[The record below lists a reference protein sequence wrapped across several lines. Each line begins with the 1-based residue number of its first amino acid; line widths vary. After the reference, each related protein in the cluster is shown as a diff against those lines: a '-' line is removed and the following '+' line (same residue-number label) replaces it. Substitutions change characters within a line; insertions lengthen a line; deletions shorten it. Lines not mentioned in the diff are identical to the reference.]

1 MSLDKYPYRAKF
13 SAFARAVPNI
23 EEQKHIALAS
33 LDNLAGVFTD
43 EKLKETIK
51 GNPDLL
57 FWASNLALLDTVN
70 LNDDCLLK
78 STALKIY
85 KKFELKLL
93 DIEHNREQVVG
104 AIYSA
109 GFSLYSSNKVIGD
122 FEAAVSDDLIQLVV
136 GGYIWRVVCGPLCD
150 FIEVSSYE
158 SSPSFG
164 DVSTSFELAFDR
176 YDIGI
181 SNGKSRHIKDA
192 KRIISES
199 DREFKK
205 YNSLLRINKG
215 TGLTE
220 DGDLVY
226 RILNGD
232 VLPIG
237 AGVVSKPASGL
248 KGMLAI
254 PEYKL
259 EDEEGENEEASEDEE
274 NEDEEG
280 EDEKEGLEIE
290 DEASKVCTANLL
302 DATRSELINLIS
314 CANDGLKY
322 QDNIKI
328 DNSSVTHY
336 TTNLIPMKV
345 KSFDELV
352 QNWTEIKKLESV
364 ASVITD
370 LKESAEA
377 STRIQIEDAIA
388 AKSVE
393 FAKQLEEQKNLAAEV
408 EKAKLE
414 AEASA
419 KELAASVESLK
430 AELGSIKAA
439 QLAQAAED
447 KFNAR
452 MEVLTTEFDL
462 DDEDL
467 SFLVK
472 EVQAIDSD
480 EAFATYMVKQKKLM
494 AGKKKKAAGSD
505 PFKKEEKCKVD
516 ASEVIASVKEVS
528 GQNIPNTSPTEETLA
543 QKVKAIMGETVMIG
557 KSKVSS
563 LKKSQ

>member
-78 STALKIY
+78 TTALKIY
-85 KKFELKLL
+85 KKFQLKLL

-104 AIYSA
+104 SIHSA
-109 GFSLYSSNKVIGD
+109 GFSLYSSNKIISD

-136 GGYIWRVVCGPLCD
+136 GGYIWRIVCGPLCD

-176 YDIGI
+176 YDIGV
-181 SNGKSRHIKDA
+181 SNGKSRHIKDV

-259 EDEEGENEEASEDEE
+259 EDEEEKVSEDEE
-274 NEDEEG
+274 NEDG

-290 DEASKVCTANLL
+290 DKASKVCAASLLNTA
-302 DATRSELINLIS
+302 RSELINLIS
-314 CANDGLKY
+314 CANESFQY

-377 STRIQIEDAIA
+377 SARVQIEDAIA

-419 KELAASVESLK
+419 KELTASVEALK

-452 MEVLTTEFDL
+452 MEVLTSEFDL

-480 EAFATYMVKQKKLM
+480 EVFATYMVKQKKLM
-494 AGKKKKAAGSD
+494 AGKKKKAANFP
-505 PFKKEEKCKVD
+505 PFKKEDEKCKVD

-528 GQNIPNTSPTEETLA
+528 GQNIPNTSPAEETLA